1 MIQKTA
7 LSPLF
12 KSGIS
17 RKMGS
22 FTFHYFPYLLELK
35 HVFTVAS
42 GSRSST
48 PVVLTALEYE
58 GFVGYG
64 EASMPFYLGESHE
77 TVIDFLN
84 KVDLSTFQDPFLL
97 EDILEYI
104 DSIALL
110 NTAAKASIDIA
121 LHDLVGKMMQQ
132 PWHKIW
138 GFNPHKAPI
147 TSFTIGLDTA
157 DMIHKKVLE
166 AEPYK
171 LLKVKLGLD
180 TDKMM
185 IETIREITDKPIC
198 VDVNQGWKD
207 KELALDMTYWLA
219 ERNVV
224 FIEQPMAKESI
235 EGNAWLTE
243 NSPIPTFGDEA
254 VQRIEDVKKAKGVYS
269 GVNIKLMK
277 CTGMREAHK
286 MVNLAKALDL
296 KVMLGCMTETSCA
309 ISAAS
314 QLSPMADWVDL
325 DGALLISND
334 IYTGMQVEDGK
345 VVLSSNPGIGIE
357 SIA

>member
-1 MIQKTA
+1 
-7 LSPLF
+7 
-12 KSGIS
+12 
-17 RKMGS
+17 MGK
-22 FTFHYFPYLLELK
+22 FTLHYFPYLLELK

-48 PVVLTALEYE
+48 PVVLTALEFE
-58 GFVGYG
+58 GIIGYG
-64 EASMPFYLGESHE
+64 EASMPFYLGESHAS
-77 TVIDFLN
+77 VMSFLDQ
-84 KVDLSTFQDPFLL
+84 VDLSSFQDPFIL

-104 DSIALL
+104 DGIALS

-121 LHDLVGKMMQQ
+121 LHDLLGKIMQQ
-132 PWHKIW
+132 PWYKIW
-138 GFNPHKAPI
+138 GFNPKSTPY
-147 TSFTIGLDTA
+147 TSFTIGIDQS
-157 DMIHKKVLE
+157 DIIRMKVRE
-166 AEPYK
+166 AGPYK

-180 TDKMM
+180 TDKKM

-207 KELALDMTYWLA
+207 KHKGLDMAFWLA

-224 FIEQPMAKESI
+224 LIEQPMPRDSVDD
-235 EGNAWLTE
+235 NAWLTE

-254 VQRIEDVKKAKGVYS
+254 VQRLEDVYKAKGIYS

-286 MVNLAKALDL
+286 MVNLAKAIDL

-314 QLSPMADWVDL
+314 QLAPIADWADL

-334 IYTGMQVEDGK
+334 IYDGTQIENGR
-345 VVLSSNPGIGIE
+345 VVLSTNPGIGVVNKV
-357 SIA
+357 